1 MFLSERYQVIA
12 LRHVSFAFG
21 CSMLRGR
28 FALVLLINNP
38 EHRIKWTF
46 ETFETNN
53 LVTLPFETFETK
65 ETYLLKLLK
74 PLILVTWLSLPC
86 TRPLLPLTF

>member
-1 MFLSERYQVIA
+1 
-12 LRHVSFAFG
+12 
-21 CSMLRGR
+21 MLRGR

-38 EHRIKWTF
+38 EHRIKWSF

-65 ETYLLKLLK
+65 ET
-74 PLILVTWLSLPC
+74 
-86 TRPLLPLTF
+86 